1 MMGATKRAAE
11 LAVFTVGRDCGLPC
25 AVVRFGNVIGSRG
38 SVVPTFLRQILD
50 GGPVTLT
57 DPDMKRYFMTIPEAV
72 SLVLQAGSMA
82 DEGKIFLLDMG
93 EPASILDMARQM
105 IRMSRVATGR
115 GHRDQDHRLSSWR
128 APHREVHDDNET
140 IGPTSHPSISSV
152 TPRADFEPEE
162 LVDSLRMLER
172 TCAEANGVASIRLL
186 ERLLQSCGV
195 GCELALDLPPTAP
208 EYERVAR
215 PVTGDAAAVS
225 DLDRVRG

>member
-1 MMGATKRAAE
+1 M
-11 LAVFTVGRDCGLPC
+11 FTVGRDCGLPC

-105 IRMSRVATGR
+105 IRLSVCGRTRTSRSRSPACRRGERLIEKFTTTTGPSGR
-115 GHRDQDHRLSSWR
+115 PVTRRSR
-128 APHREVHDDNET
+128 ASLR
-140 IGPTSHPSISSV
+140 GPTSSRRSS
-152 TPRADFEPEE
+152 
-162 LVDSLRMLER
+162 
-172 TCAEANGVASIRLL
+172 SIRSACSSGLVRRRTAL
-186 ERLLQSCGV
+186 PPSVSWKRLLQSCGV
-195 GCELALDLPPTAP
+195 GCELALDLPPDRTR